1 MSITNAVGTRLDKVR
16 GHLLMA
22 LANRSGQTLV
32 EYALL
37 LILIAVVVVMLLKG
51 LGSTTNNMYSRV
63 NSALPT

>member
-1 MSITNAVGTRLDKVR
+1 MSITSAVGTRLDKIR

-63 NSALPT
+63 NSSLPT